1 VNTPKNN
8 KGASATG
15 WENKRGKRI
24 KAKLIRL
31 DDLLPEKD
39 VKGGNRM
46 LFGVTDTNK
55 QQTTQ
60 NKQIGK

>member
-1 VNTPKNN
+1 VNTPKND
-8 KGASATG
+8 KSASPTG
-15 WENKRGKRI
+15 PENKRGKRT

-31 DDLLPEKD
+31 DDLLPKKD
-39 VKGGNRM
+39 VKGGNQM